1 MKTCFF
7 IAPIG
12 ESGSEIRGRSDRI
25 LKYVVAPAVAQ
36 CGYTALRA
44 DQISEPGLITTRVI
58 QHVIDDP
65 LVIADL
71 TGPNPNV
78 FYELA
83 IRHAVR
89 KPLVQI
95 IKQGEQL
102 PFDVAGMRT
111 VELDHTD
118 LESAEEAKAEIVR
131 QIEALERNPQGV
143 NTPISVAIDIQ
154 NLRKSDNP
162 EKRTLSDLLSSVF
175 ELKAGVGS
183 LHKSIDALGST
194 HEEWGEYLQRLHWEM
209 VSVTRRLEASSNDL
223 LMDAQIRLAAMLE
236 EFRVSFRES
245 NARQKAGD

>member
-12 ESGSEIRGRSDRI
+12 EPGSEIRRRSDRI
-25 LKYVVAPAVAQ
+25 LKYIVAPVVAQ

-95 IKQGEQL
+95 IRRGEQL

-118 LESAEEAKAEIVR
+118 LESAEEAKVEIAR

-143 NTPISVAIDIQ
+143 DTPISVAIDIQ
-154 NLRKSDNP
+154 NLRQSDNP
-162 EKRTLSDLLSSVF
+162 EKRTLDQVQCPHHF
-175 ELKAGVGS
+175 E
-183 LHKSIDALGST
+183 DALLT
-194 HEEWGEYLQRLHWEM
+194 LRL
-209 VSVTRRLEASSNDL
+209 
-223 LMDAQIRLAAMLE
+223 
-236 EFRVSFRES
+236 
-245 NARQKAGD
+245 